1 MDFDDSMST
10 KLLPGEKPRT
20 KKDIGTTSY
29 KKPGPPTPSKNGGR
43 LSLQGSEVHPRD
55 ALRDHNTDAKTP
67 KRTTPSR
74 LKALFMGRNSAMR
87 DNSEVWFPMYL
98 EGMITGSLIP
108 KLNRCS
114 CYCHKCKSAPAFYT
128 KYREKCGLE
137 YCQHKYVLCE
147 GIIRRYIWLCVKHF
161 SIIIL
166 ISIMA
171 ATCSRIC

>member
-1 MDFDDSMST
+1 MEFDDSST
-10 KLLPGEKPRT
+10 KLLPGEKARI

-43 LSLQGSEVHPRD
+43 LSLQGSDVHPRD
-55 ALRDHNTDAKTP
+55 ALREHNSDGKTP

-74 LKALFMGRNSAMR
+74 LKALFMGRNSSVR

-108 KLNRCS
+108 KLNRCT

-128 KYREKCGLE
+128 NHRKNIGIV
-137 YCQHKYVLCE
+137 YCRHKYIRCE
-147 GIIRRYIWLCVKHF
+147 SIIRHYFWLCVKRF
-161 SIIIL
+161 SMIIL
-166 ISIMA
+166 ISIVA
-171 ATCSRIC
+171 ATCCRIC